1 MSTPDRLA
9 TGVKTIDTLGD
20 LRGKRVLVR
29 SDFNVPLDGTTITD
43 DGRIR
48 AALPTLKALLD
59 GGARVIVTA
68 HLGRPKGAPEA
79 KYSLAPV
86 AARLSELLGQPVVL
100 ADDVV
105 GEWAK
110 AVVAALA
117 DGEIALLENI
127 RFDARETSK
136 DDAVRGELADELA
149 AFADAFVSDGFGVV
163 HRKQASVYDVALRLP
178 HAAGYLVV
186 NEVSSLRKA
195 TDDPERPY
203 VVVLGG
209 SKVSDKL
216 GVIANLITKADRLL
230 IGGGMV
236 FTFLVA
242 KGYSVGT
249 SLLEEDQIE
258 TVKGYL
264 AQAVAAGVEIV
275 LPTDIV
281 VADAFAA
288 DAAHDV
294 VAADAMPD
302 GRIGLDI
309 GPDSAVLFAAKL
321 ADAKTIVWNGPP
333 GVFEMEPFAAG
344 TRAAVSSPPTIEKAP
359 DVPASMMACA
369 TARVPAANGSI
380 SNTPGGPFQTIVL
393 ASASLAAKSTAES
406 GPMSRPIRPSGIASA
421 ATTSCAASAAKA
433 SATTMSVGSTIST
446 PAATACAR

>member
-48 AALPTLKALLD
+48 AALPTLKGLLD

-105 GEWAK
+105 GESAK

-195 TDDPERPY
+195 TDDPARPY

-216 GVIANLITKADRLL
+216 GVIANLMTKADRLL

-236 FTFLVA
+236 FTFLAA

-264 AQAVAAGVEIV
+264 EQATAAGVEIV

-294 VAADAMPD
+294 VPAEAMPD

-309 GPDSAVLFAAKL
+309 GPDSAALFAAKL

-344 TRAAVSSPPTIEKAP
+344 TRAVAQAIIDAGKAGAFSIVGGGDTAAAVRRLGFDEA
-359 DVPASMMACA
+359 
-369 TARVPAANGSI
+369 GFGHI
-380 SNTPGGPFQTIVL
+380 STGGG
-393 ASASLAAKSTAES
+393 ASLELLEGKAL
-406 GPMSRPIRPSGIASA
+406 PGIA
-421 ATTSCAASAAKA
+421 
-433 SATTMSVGSTIST
+433 VLED
-446 PAATACAR
+446 